1 VNLVGAHAEQGREI
15 LVALR
20 APLGEQTQHR
30 FLVVGQRHRL
40 GSLLGCEA
48 VNDDASVKPAHFDE
62 LIGTEWLSDD
72 PEDARVRVEIRDELR
87 QPFGL
92 MHGGV
97 MSSLIESVCSRATFG
112 SVYED
117 GMAAMGQSI
126 EVSFMRPITE
136 GGAEVRARARH
147 RGRTTWLWQAEV
159 LNDEGKACALAK
171 MTIAVRPR
179 PDEAVG

>member
-1 VNLVGAHAEQGREI
+1 MYLLDTDPHQGREI
-15 LVALR
+15 LVALL
-20 APLGEQTQHR
+20 ATLGEQAQDR
-30 FLVVGQRHRL
+30 LLVVGQRHRP

-48 VNDDASVKPAHFDE
+48 VNDDAQVKAAHFDE
-62 LIGTEWLSDD
+62 LVGTEWISDD
-72 PEDARVRVEIRDELR
+72 PDDARVRVEIRDELR

-97 MSSLIESVCSRATFG
+97 MSTLIESICSRATFG
-112 SVYED
+112 AVHD
-117 GMAAMGQSI
+117 QGMVAMGQSI
-126 EVSFMRPITE
+126 DVSFIRPITE

-159 LNDEGKACALAK
+159 LNDDGKPCAIAT

-179 PDEAVG
+179 PNSK

>member
-1 VNLVGAHAEQGREI
+1 MHLTNAHPKESREI
-15 LVALR
+15 LIPLR
-20 APLGEQTQHR
+20 PPLGEQPQDR
-30 FLVVGQRHRL
+30 LLVVGQRHRL

-48 VNDDASVKPAHFDE
+48 VNDDASVKPSHFDE
-62 LIGTEWLSDD
+62 LIGTAWLSDD
-72 PEDARVRVEIRDELR
+72 PDDARVRVEIRDELR

-112 SVYED
+112 AVYED

-126 EVSFMRPITE
+126 NVSFMRPITE
-136 GGAEVRARARH
+136 GGAEVRAQARH

-159 LNDEGKACALAK
+159 LDDEGKTCALAQ

-179 PDEAVG
+179 PS

>member
-1 VNLVGAHAEQGREI
+1 VNLVNAHPKQGREVLI
-15 LVALR
+15 PLR
-20 APLGEQTQHR
+20 PPLGEQPQDR
-30 FLVVGQRHRL
+30 LLIVGQRHRL
-40 GSLLGCEA
+40 GSLLGSEA
-48 VNDDASVKPAHFDE
+48 VKDDASVKPAHFDD

-72 PEDARVRVEIRDELR
+72 PDDARVRVEIRDELR

-112 SVYED
+112 AVYDD

-126 EVSFMRPITE
+126 EVSFIRPITK
-136 GGAEVRARARH
+136 GGAEVRAKARH

-179 PDEAVG
+179 PET